1 MCSLVD
7 DMMVKHDTS
16 RARLLIAMQEF
27 DVYHRG
33 KSTKL
38 GNFVEKD
45 PWPNASYSGLI
56 FHKGRHYPPK
66 VIVHLANPIF
76 DRTKD
81 QTQMAVRILETHNFQ
96 HIHFGERGNSPGKC
110 CWDGFSES
118 RAFESSLP
126 LSGDEFWDFLIQRAG
141 GPDNGA
147 IFEFKGNRRKIGGLR
162 REGSQITVYRPPR
175 SGNEKW
181 SDKPST
187 VDRGA
192 TINGYEKLL
201 ASEGVV
207 SGDIFSAVSI
217 QNQAIIHLCRDLL
230 EWTEAG
236 EISIIPVGSNSLHRK
251 FIQAPSYFANWH
263 PKFPERMSIDN
274 SNWATEK
281 DHNGEAKLG
290 NLTNVMGYKLQRAW
304 LNQTVSKFDLI
315 EFKKEDKG
323 SEVLLTIPNLRLV
336 GHQMKYPISRPKPG
350 SSWHFKRWVRLTRT
364 LENVHTNKDQFFIN
378 AYFPG
383 YHFGKERDGK
393 PRKTNVTIEPKLGKS
408 EVAFTAGI
416 VIPDNAPVKEVEML
430 DSLTSAME
438 SAGFQ
443 RLFDCNLKEREN
455 AINSKR
461 VFLLSRQSTSVEKWD
476 HDIVRGLEI
485 MASVIAPIWTGK
497 ISDLPELFTLG
508 EDKKEEKKEDL
519 IDKIIRRKYV
529 ILEGVP
535 GTGKTHIF
543 KEIKKRPE
551 ISTRFLT
558 FHPSSDYSSFIGG
571 IRPGKDN
578 GELIFNPTKGHLLK
592 ILEDA
597 EKGSALLWIDE
608 LNRANVPRVFGD
620 LISLIGN
627 SNPPTLQI
635 LNAGLDDDKLELTD
649 NQKKN
654 LHIVAT
660 MNTSDR
666 SVTPL
671 DAALRRR
678 FSFIRLK
685 PMSKQEL
692 IDVNYTFSELEQHID
707 CFLEL
712 NEILRNSMGE
722 DTVLGHSYLFEMLNN
737 GKIRKQNE
745 ILMIWQFS
753 ILPNIVDTLILTQNF
768 EQISVIN
775 KILRKSKIPLCLV
788 NHGNG
793 LGEIILIEVLL

>member
-66 VIVHLANPIF
+66 VIVHLANPNF

-217 QNQAIIHLCRDLL
+217 QNQAIVHLCRDLL

-323 SEVLLTIPNLRLV
+323 SEVLLTSPNLRLV

-443 RLFDCNLKEREN
+443 RLYDCNLKEREN

-597 EKGSALLWIDE
+597 EKGPALLWIDE

-692 IDVNYTFSELEQHID
+692 IDVNSTFSELEQHID

-722 DTVLGHSYLFEMLNN
+722 DAVLGHSYLFEMLNN

-753 ILPNIVDTLILTQNF
+753 ILPNIVDTLMLTQNF
-768 EQISVIN
+768 EQIGVIN
-775 KILRKSKIPLCLV
+775 NILSDSKIPLCLV

-793 LGEIILIEVLL
+793 LGEMILIEVI

>member
-1 MCSLVD
+1 
-7 DMMVKHDTS
+7 MVKHDSS

-66 VIVHLANPIF
+66 VIVHLANPNF

-126 LSGDEFWDFLIQRAG
+126 LSGDEFWDFLIQRTG

-217 QNQAIIHLCRDLL
+217 QNQAIVHLCRDLL

-443 RLFDCNLKEREN
+443 RLYDCNLKEREN

-461 VFLLSRQSTSVEKWD
+461 VFLLSRQSTSVEKWN

-597 EKGSALLWIDE
+597 EKGPALLWIDE

-692 IDVNYTFSELEQHID
+692 IDVNSTFSELEQHID

-722 DTVLGHSYLFEMLNN
+722 DAVLGHSYLFEMLNN

-753 ILPNIVDTLILTQNF
+753 ILPNIVDTLMLTQNF
-768 EQISVIN
+768 EQIGVIN
-775 KILRKSKIPLCLV
+775 NILSDSKIPLCLV

-793 LGEIILIEVLL
+793 LGEMILIEVI

>member
-7 DMMVKHDTS
+7 DMMVKHDSS

-66 VIVHLANPIF
+66 VIVHLANPNF

-126 LSGDEFWDFLIQRAG
+126 LSGDEFWDFLIQRTG

-217 QNQAIIHLCRDLL
+217 QNQAIVHLCRDLL

-443 RLFDCNLKEREN
+443 RLYDCNLKEREN

-461 VFLLSRQSTSVEKWD
+461 VFLLSRQSTSVEKWN

-597 EKGSALLWIDE
+597 EKGPALLWIDE

-692 IDVNYTFSELEQHID
+692 IDVNSTFSELEQHID

-722 DTVLGHSYLFEMLNN
+722 DAVLGHSYLFEMLNN

-753 ILPNIVDTLILTQNF
+753 ILPNIVDTLMLTQNF
-768 EQISVIN
+768 EQIGVIN
-775 KILRKSKIPLCLV
+775 NILSDSKIPLCLV

-793 LGEIILIEVLL
+793 LGEMILIEVI

>member
-7 DMMVKHDTS
+7 DMMVKHDSS

-66 VIVHLANPIF
+66 VIVHLANPNF

-126 LSGDEFWDFLIQRAG
+126 LSGDEFWDFLIQRTG

-217 QNQAIIHLCRDLL
+217 QNQAIVHLCRDLL

-323 SEVLLTIPNLRLV
+323 SEVLLTSPNLRLV

-443 RLFDCNLKEREN
+443 RLYDCNLKEREN

-461 VFLLSRQSTSVEKWD
+461 VFLLSRQSTSVEKWN

-597 EKGSALLWIDE
+597 EKGPALLWIDE

-692 IDVNYTFSELEQHID
+692 IDVNSTFSELEQHID

-722 DTVLGHSYLFEMLNN
+722 DAVLGHSYLFEMLNN

-753 ILPNIVDTLILTQNF
+753 ILPNIVDTLMLTQNF
-768 EQISVIN
+768 EQIGVIN
-775 KILRKSKIPLCLV
+775 NILSDSKIPLCLV

-793 LGEIILIEVLL
+793 LGEMILIEVI

>member
-1 MCSLVD
+1 
-7 DMMVKHDTS
+7 MVKHDSS

-66 VIVHLANPIF
+66 VIVHLANPNF

-126 LSGDEFWDFLIQRAG
+126 LSGDEFWDFLIQRTG

-217 QNQAIIHLCRDLL
+217 QNQAIVHLCRDLL

-323 SEVLLTIPNLRLV
+323 SEVLLTSPNLRLV

-443 RLFDCNLKEREN
+443 RLYDCNLKEREN

-461 VFLLSRQSTSVEKWD
+461 VFLLSRQSTSVEKWN

-597 EKGSALLWIDE
+597 EKGPALLWIDE

-692 IDVNYTFSELEQHID
+692 IDVNSTFSELEQHID

-722 DTVLGHSYLFEMLNN
+722 DAVLGHSYLFEMLNN

-753 ILPNIVDTLILTQNF
+753 ILPNIVDTLMLTQNF
-768 EQISVIN
+768 EQIGVIN
-775 KILRKSKIPLCLV
+775 NILSDSKIPLCLV

-793 LGEIILIEVLL
+793 LGEMILIEVI

>member
-7 DMMVKHDTS
+7 NMMVKHDTS

-38 GNFVEKD
+38 GNFEEKD
-45 PWPNASYSGLI
+45 PWPNANYSGLI
-56 FHKGRHYPPK
+56 FHKGRYYPPK
-66 VIVHLANPIF
+66 VIVHLANPNF
-76 DRTKD
+76 DRSKD
-81 QTQMAVRILETHNFQ
+81 QTQMAVRILEKHDFQ
-96 HIHFGERGNSPGKC
+96 YIHFEERGNTPEKC
-110 CWDGFSES
+110 CWDGFPES
-118 RAFESSLP
+118 REFESSLP
-126 LSGDEFWDFLIQRAG
+126 LSGDAFWDFLIERAD
-141 GPDNGA
+141 GPDNGS
-147 IFEFKGNRRKIGGLR
+147 IFEFNGNRRKIGGLR
-162 REGSQITVYRPPR
+162 REGSQITIYRPPK
-175 SGNEKW
+175 SGNEEW
-181 SDKPST
+181 SDTPST

-192 TINGYEKLL
+192 TIKGYEELL
-201 ASEGVV
+201 GSEGVV

-217 QNQAIIHLCRDLL
+217 QNQAIVYLCRDLL
-230 EWTEAG
+230 EWTEEG
-236 EISIIPVGSNSLHRK
+236 KISITLVGPKTLQLKPS
-251 FIQAPSYFANWH
+251 QPSYYANWG
-263 PKFPERMSIDN
+263 PTFPEKFSPENADWVKENDN
-274 SNWATEK
+274 
-281 DHNGEAKLG
+281 DGESKLA
-290 NLTNVMGYKLQRAW
+290 NFTNVMGVMLQSAW
-304 LNQTVSKFDLI
+304 LKQNDSKFEPI
-315 EFKKEDKG
+315 EFKKSNKG
-323 SEVLLTIPNLRLV
+323 DELLPTDCHSRLNT
-336 GHQMKYPISRPKPG
+336 HQLHQATSIG
-350 SSWHFKRWVRLTRT
+350 VTWQFKRYVRITRSST
-364 LENVHTNKDQFFIN
+364 EAVNNEQFFLN

-383 YHFGKERDGK
+383 YQSGKLPDGK
-393 PRKTNVTIEPKLGKS
+393 PRKTNVTIEPKL
-408 EVAFTAGI
+408 EPTEIAFTAGL
-416 VIPDNAPVKEVEML
+416 VIPENSSNEEKSIL
-430 DSLTSAME
+430 DMVTSKME
-438 SAGFQ
+438 AAGFKQ
-443 RLFDCNLKEREN
+443 LYDCDTKEKEACKN
-455 AINSKR
+455 IKK
-461 VFLLSRQSTSVEKWD
+461 VFLLTRQSTSVEKW
-476 HDIVRGLEI
+476 HDNITLGLEI
-485 MASVIAPIWTGK
+485 MASLIHPLWTGMK
-497 ISDLPELFTLG
+497 SNLPDLFAME
-508 EDKKEEKKEDL
+508 EDKKKDKKED
-519 IDKIIRRKYV
+519 IIEKIIRRKYV

-543 KEIKKRPE
+543 KQIKKRPE

-597 EKGSALLWIDE
+597 EEGPALLWIDE

-635 LNAGLDDDKLELTD
+635 LNAGLDDDKLELSD

-692 IDVNYTFSELEQHID
+692 IDVDSTFSELEQHID

-712 NEILRNSMGE
+712 NEILTNSMGE
-722 DTVLGHSYLFEMLNN
+722 DAVLGHSYLFEMLND
-737 GKIRKQNE
+737 GEIRKQNE
-745 ILMIWQFS
+745 LLMIWQFS
-753 ILPNIVDTLILTQNF
+753 ILPNIVDTLMLTQNF
-768 EQISVIN
+768 EQVDVIN
-775 KILRKSKIPLCLV
+775 NILSDSKIPLCLV

-793 LGEIILIEVLL
+793 LGEMILIEVI

>member
-1 MCSLVD
+1 
-7 DMMVKHDTS
+7 
-16 RARLLIAMQEF
+16 
-27 DVYHRG
+27 
-33 KSTKL
+33 
-38 GNFVEKD
+38 
-45 PWPNASYSGLI
+45 
-56 FHKGRHYPPK
+56 
-66 VIVHLANPIF
+66 
-76 DRTKD
+76 
-81 QTQMAVRILETHNFQ
+81 
-96 HIHFGERGNSPGKC
+96 
-110 CWDGFSES
+110 
-118 RAFESSLP
+118 
-126 LSGDEFWDFLIQRAG
+126 
-141 GPDNGA
+141 
-147 IFEFKGNRRKIGGLR
+147 
-162 REGSQITVYRPPR
+162 
-175 SGNEKW
+175 
-181 SDKPST
+181 
-187 VDRGA
+187 
-192 TINGYEKLL
+192 
-201 ASEGVV
+201 
-207 SGDIFSAVSI
+207 
-217 QNQAIIHLCRDLL
+217 NQAIVHLCRDLL

-236 EISIIPVGSNSLHRK
+236 EISIITVGSNSLHRK

-430 DSLTSAME
+430 ESLTSAME

-443 RLFDCNLKEREN
+443 RLYDCNLKEREN

-485 MASVIAPIWTGK
+485 MASVIAPIWTGMK
-497 ISDLPELFTLG
+497 SNLPDLFAMK
-508 EDKKEEKKEDL
+508 EDKKKGKKED
-519 IDKIIRRKYV
+519 IIEKIIRRKYV

-543 KEIKKRPE
+543 KQIKKRPE

-597 EKGSALLWIDE
+597 EEGPALLWIDE

-692 IDVNYTFSELEQHID
+692 IDV
-707 CFLEL
+707 
-712 NEILRNSMGE
+712 
-722 DTVLGHSYLFEMLNN
+722 
-737 GKIRKQNE
+737 
-745 ILMIWQFS
+745 
-753 ILPNIVDTLILTQNF
+753 
-768 EQISVIN
+768 
-775 KILRKSKIPLCLV
+775 
-788 NHGNG
+788 
-793 LGEIILIEVLL
+793 

>member
-1 MCSLVD
+1 
-7 DMMVKHDTS
+7 
-16 RARLLIAMQEF
+16 
-27 DVYHRG
+27 
-33 KSTKL
+33 
-38 GNFVEKD
+38 
-45 PWPNASYSGLI
+45 
-56 FHKGRHYPPK
+56 
-66 VIVHLANPIF
+66 
-76 DRTKD
+76 
-81 QTQMAVRILETHNFQ
+81 
-96 HIHFGERGNSPGKC
+96 
-110 CWDGFSES
+110 
-118 RAFESSLP
+118 
-126 LSGDEFWDFLIQRAG
+126 
-141 GPDNGA
+141 
-147 IFEFKGNRRKIGGLR
+147 
-162 REGSQITVYRPPR
+162 
-175 SGNEKW
+175 
-181 SDKPST
+181 
-187 VDRGA
+187 
-192 TINGYEKLL
+192 
-201 ASEGVV
+201 
-207 SGDIFSAVSI
+207 
-217 QNQAIIHLCRDLL
+217 
-230 EWTEAG
+230 
-236 EISIIPVGSNSLHRK
+236 
-251 FIQAPSYFANWH
+251 
-263 PKFPERMSIDN
+263 MSIEN

-290 NLTNVMGYKLQRAW
+290 NLTNIMAYMLQRAW
-304 LNQTVSKFDLI
+304 LNQTLSKFDLI
-315 EFKKEDKG
+315 EFKREDKG
-323 SEVLLTIPNLRLV
+323 SEILLTNPNLRLV

-383 YHFGKERDGK
+383 YHFGRERDGK

-408 EVAFTAGI
+408 EVGFTAGI

-430 DSLTSAME
+430 DTLTSAME

-443 RLFDCNLKEREN
+443 RLYDCNLKERGN
-455 AINSKR
+455 SINSKR

-476 HDIVRGLEI
+476 HDIARGLKI
-485 MASVIAPIWTGK
+485 MASIIAPIWVEPNH
-497 ISDLPELFTLG
+497 DLPDIFAIEEG
-508 EDKKEEKKEDL
+508 KKDGL

-543 KEIKKRPE
+543 KQIKKRPE

-578 GELIFNPTKGHLLK
+578 GKLIFNPTKGHLLK

-597 EKGSALLWIDE
+597 EKGPALLWIDE
-608 LNRANVPRVFGD
+608 LNRANIPRVFGD

-692 IDVNYTFSELEQHID
+692 IDVNSTFFKLEGHID
-707 CFLEL
+707 CFFEL

-722 DTVLGHSYLFEMLNN
+722 DAVLGHSYLFEMLND
-737 GKIRKQNE
+737 GKVRKQNE

-753 ILPNIVDTLILTQNF
+753 ILPNIVDTLMLTQNF
-768 EQISVIN
+768 GQIGLIN

-793 LGEIILIEVLL
+793 LGEMILIEVI

>member
-1 MCSLVD
+1 MRSLVD

-66 VIVHLANPIF
+66 VIVHLANPNF

-201 ASEGVV
+201 ASEGVA

-364 LENVHTNKDQFFIN
+364 LENVHTNNDQFFIN

-443 RLFDCNLKEREN
+443 RLYDCNLKEREN

-497 ISDLPELFTLG
+497 ISDLPELFTL
-508 EDKKEEKKEDL
+508 EKDKKEEKKEDL

-592 ILEDA
+592 ILEDS
-597 EKGSALLWIDE
+597 EKGPALLWIDE

-627 SNPPTLQI
+627 SNPPPLQI
-635 LNAGLDDDKLELTD
+635 LNAGLDNDKLELTD

-692 IDVNYTFSELEQHID
+692 IDVNSTFSELEQHID

-722 DTVLGHSYLFEMLNN
+722 DAVLGHSYLFEMLYN

-753 ILPNIVDTLILTQNF
+753 ILPNIVDTLMLTQNF
-768 EQISVIN
+768 QQIGVIN
-775 KILRKSKIPLCLV
+775 NILIDSKIPLCLV

-793 LGEIILIEVLL
+793 LGEMILIEVI